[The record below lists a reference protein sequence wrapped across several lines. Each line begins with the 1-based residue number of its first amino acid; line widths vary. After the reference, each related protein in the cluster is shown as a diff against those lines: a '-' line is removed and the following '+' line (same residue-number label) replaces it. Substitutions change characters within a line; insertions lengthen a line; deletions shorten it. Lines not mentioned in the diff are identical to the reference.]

1 MTLKTIVFDM
11 DETLIPDNVQGEGAL
26 LATARLLPN
35 VEPVKIMDMVTNEAE
50 KLFQDSSVYDICES
64 LGISYFECLWGSFH
78 DQHSDLLKLSN
89 WVPEF
94 RKRTWSKVLQDL
106 SEDPKLALTLSETFC
121 LERRSRHVTY
131 EETIGVLNIL
141 RENYS
146 LILLTNG
153 SPSLQRE
160 KIVGTGIGGFFDD
173 IVISGEVGVG
183 KPAPEMFS
191 AVTNR
196 VGGAPDEVVMVGDS
210 LPRDIAGAQKVGWR
224 AVWINRN
231 EEVLPAEYTPDIV
244 LATLSALPESLG
256 DM

>member
-1 MTLKTIVFDM
+1 M
-11 DETLIPDNVQGEGAL
+11 
-26 LATARLLPN
+26 
-35 VEPVKIMDMVTNEAE
+35 
-50 KLFQDSSVYDICES
+50 
-64 LGISYFECLWGSFH
+64 
-78 DQHSDLLKLSN
+78 
-89 WVPEF
+89 
-94 RKRTWSKVLQDL
+94 
-106 SEDPKLALTLSETFC
+106 
-121 LERRSRHVTY
+121 
-131 EETIGVLNIL
+131 
-141 RENYS
+141 
-146 LILLTNG
+146 LTNG

-196 VGGAPDEVVMVGDS
+196 VGEAPDEVVMVGDS